1 MRQFEPKSWLLLLL
15 TVLGFTLAACVARQ
29 PPQIVGVM
37 HPPVNP
43 KAVTLYYK
51 PGHVPA
57 HYQVLAKLD
66 TRGLGGY
73 SSSAMNRKILIALRE
88 QAGLMGANGLLLVQ
102 IGKGTVP
109 WRFPSAGSGF
119 KAYAIYVKPDK
130 RDDGKH

>member
-1 MRQFEPKSWLLLLL
+1 MKSSRSKGLLFLSLVATSLAL
-15 TVLGFTLAACVARQ
+15 TACVARQ

-109 WRFPSAGSGF
+109 WRFPSAGSSF